1 MTGADD
7 LGENQM
13 SLMKGLAK
21 VAIGLA
27 LAKGASSMMNRSG
40 RGQAQMGGGT
50 GFGGSMSQSMGSG
63 GGITD
68 MLGKMLSGDG
78 PRGRGSMGGA
88 LEEMGRFSTG
98 RHPGNGGA
106 QASSQRFDA
115 PANGS
120 FGDMLNHS
128 LDSYG
133 EPPVAPNA
141 AQEELAGVLLRALIQ
156 AAKADGYID
165 AGEKAVLNEHLG
177 DLDESDLEFVKT
189 ELAKPVDV
197 DGLVRSVPAG
207 SEGQVYMMS
216 VMAIELDTK
225 EEAKYLQQLA
235 QALGLSP
242 EMANQIHDR
251 MGEPRIFS

>member
-1 MTGADD
+1 
-7 LGENQM
+7 M

-21 VAIGLA
+21 VAIGVA
-27 LAKGASSMMNRSG
+27 LAKGASSMMNRAG
-40 RGQAQMGGGT
+40 RGQAPTGGGT
-50 GFGGSMSQSMGSG
+50 SFGRSMSQGGGSG

-88 LEEMGRFSTG
+88 LEELGRFSTG
-98 RHPGNGGA
+98 RLSGQGDV
-106 QASSQRFDA
+106 QTSSQRFDT
-115 PANGS
+115 PASGS

-133 EPPVAPNA
+133 EPPVPPDA
-141 AQEELAGVLLRALIQ
+141 AQEELAGVLLSALIQ
-156 AAKADGYID
+156 AAKADGQID

-177 DLDESDLEFVKT
+177 DLDESDLEFVKA

-197 DGLVRSVPAG
+197 DDLVRSVPDGA
-207 SEGQVYMMS
+207 EGQVYMMS
-216 VMAIELDTK
+216 LMAIELDTQ
-225 EEAKYLQQLA
+225 EEAQYLQQLA
-235 QALGLSP
+235 QALGLTP

-251 MGEPRIFS
+251 MGEPRIFR